1 MVLLPPGRSVHRAAA
16 LSVFSLI
23 LLLAACAG
31 GAASPPANQ
40 AAAPQAASAQAAAPA
55 QAPAV
60 TGAPDA
66 TTPPDRIPVKIGYSS
81 LTDNNLGLWVAK
93 EAGLFEEQGL
103 ELTDFPLIEGG
114 TLTIQA
120 LLGGDTQFVLAG
132 TSGII
137 VADLGGADLVG
148 VAGTSNK
155 FDFALLTVPEVH
167 SGADLRGKRVGI
179 SRFGS
184 SSDFAARS
192 ALQYLGLDPDR
203 DVTILQIGGTAARVG
218 AMQSGSIEA
227 APEIAPALLT
237 ARKLGFNM
245 LVDLAQIG
253 VPYQVGPIATTRTL
267 INENPELARRVVRG
281 YLAGIHRM
289 KTDKAFSM
297 SVSSKYMQIDDPEA
311 LSESWEHFAQ
321 GSIPEVPYITDD
333 GILPVLKELADSN
346 PAAMSA
352 TPSQFYDNR
361 FLKEAED
368 SGFVNRLYGR

>member
-1 MVLLPPGRSVHRAAA
+1 M
-16 LSVFSLI
+16 
-23 LLLAACAG
+23 
-31 GAASPPANQ
+31 
-40 AAAPQAASAQAAAPA
+40 
-55 QAPAV
+55 
-60 TGAPDA
+60 
-66 TTPPDRIPVKIGYSS
+66 PVKIAYGS

-93 EAGLFEEQGL
+93 EAGLFEQQGL
-103 ELTDFPLIEGG
+103 DLTDFPLIEGG
-114 TLTIQA
+114 TLSLQA
-120 LLGGDTQFVLAG
+120 LIGGDIQFVLAG

-137 VADLGGADLVG
+137 AADLGGADIVG
-148 VAGTSNK
+148 IAGASNK
-155 FDFALLTVPEVH
+155 FEFALLSIPEIRT
-167 SGADLRGKRVGI
+167 GADLRGKRVGI

-237 ARKLGFNM
+237 AKKLGFNM

-253 VPYQVGPIATTRTL
+253 VPYQVGPIATTKTL
-267 INENPELARRVVRG
+267 INDNPELARRVVRG

-289 KTDKAFSM
+289 KTDKTFAM
-297 SVSSKYMQIDDPEA
+297 SVSSRYMQIDDPEA
-311 LSESWEHFAQ
+311 LAESWEHFTQ

-333 GILPVLKELADSN
+333 GLQSVLKELAESS
-346 PAAMSA
+346 PAAAAA

-361 FLKEAED
+361 FLKEAEE

>member
-1 MVLLPPGRSVHRAAA
+1 MILRSPARQSGHASLGALCVTLTLLACTGSGTTAPAKTAPASLAVTPGGTVATPAAPTTAAA
-16 LSVFSLI
+16 
-23 LLLAACAG
+23 
-31 GAASPPANQ
+31 
-40 AAAPQAASAQAAAPA
+40 
-55 QAPAV
+55 
-60 TGAPDA
+60 
-66 TTPPDRIPVKIGYSS
+66 PPDRIPVKIGYGS

-93 EAGLFEEQGL
+93 EAGLFEQQGL
-103 ELTDFPLIEGG
+103 DVTDFPLIEGG
-114 TLTIQA
+114 TLSIQA
-120 LLGGDTQFVLAG
+120 IIGGDLQFVLAG

-148 VAGTSNK
+148 IAGASNK
-155 FDFALLTVPEVH
+155 FDFALLTAPDVR

-218 AMQSGSIEA
+218 AMQSGAIEA

-237 ARKLGFNM
+237 AQKLGFNM

-253 VPYQVGPIATTRTL
+253 VPYQVGPISTTRSL
-267 INENPELARRVVRG
+267 INESPETVRRVVRG

-297 SVSSKYMQIDDPEA
+297 SVSSKYMAIDDPDA

-321 GSIPEVPYITDD
+321 GSIAEVPYITDD
-333 GILPVLKELADSN
+333 GLQPVLKELAESN
-346 PAAMSA
+346 PAAAAA

-368 SGFVNRLYGR
+368 SGFVRQLYGR